1 MRNERLCKV
10 LGFINPNDKLADV
23 GCDHGYLAMMAID
36 KGVDFVQL
44 IDNKNGPLAS
54 AKQNLKFYETKSKV
68 VYSLSSGI
76 SNIEPCIDTVAIC
89 GMGGELISQIID
101 ADYKKATE
109 INKFILQPNS
119 KVSFLRDYL
128 FTHGFNIID
137 EEIVFD
143 MGKVYE
149 ILVVK
154 YEGENV
160 NFNQKDVLFG
170 PILKQNK
177 DPLFIEKWENK
188 LKLCKTILHN
198 LSTEDEKY
206 QVIQNEIKL
215 IEEVLYES

>member
-1 MRNERLCKV
+1 
-10 LGFINPNDKLADV
+10 
-23 GCDHGYLAMMAID
+23 
-36 KGVDFVQL
+36 
-44 IDNKNGPLAS
+44 
-54 AKQNLKFYETKSKV
+54 
-68 VYSLSSGI
+68 
-76 SNIEPCIDTVAIC
+76 
-89 GMGGELISQIID
+89 MGGELISQIID